1 MYIYVY
7 TIYTYIINLWT
18 AAVLLFESF
27 RSSRP
32 DAFCKKVVLKKFAK
46 FTGKHSCQSLFFNKY
61 ASIWC
66 KAVAQTRNC
75 RFSFRYVI
83 LAIIT
88 W

>member
-1 MYIYVY
+1 MYIYIYIYICMYIYVY

-18 AAVLLFESF
+18 AAVSLFESF

-61 ASIWC
+61 ASI
-66 KAVAQTRNC
+66 
-75 RFSFRYVI
+75 
-83 LAIIT
+83 
-88 W
+88 